1 MADIQIKNLSKWYG
15 QVLGVSD
22 INACIEPGVTGL
34 LGPNGAGKSTLL
46 KILTGQLKSDT
57 GSATIGGIPVWNH
70 IALYE
75 IIGFCPDMEKFYER
89 LTGFEFLTYMARL
102 HGMPKRT
109 AEERSRETLHLMG
122 LDDAIHKRIGA
133 YSKGMRQ
140 RCKFAQAILH
150 DPQVIFL
157 DEPMQGM
164 DPIGRFQTAE
174 LIREYSRRGKTILVS
189 SHILNEVEEMTSRI
203 LVLNHGQLLA
213 EGEVHEIRELI
224 EEQPRHVRIISPER
238 RKLSNILVTCPEV
251 QTITFGDDPG
261 ELMVQTLSPDA
272 FYQRL
277 PDLVIKQEIPIE
289 QIATLDDNLESV
301 FAYLVK

>member
-15 QVLGVSD
+15 EVLGVSN
-22 INACIEPGVTGL
+22 ITAHIQPGVIGL

-46 KILTGQLKSDT
+46 KILTGQLRADT
-57 GSATIGGIPVWNH
+57 GGATIGGIPVWNRIH
-70 IALYE
+70 LYE

-89 LTGFEFLTYMARL
+89 LTGWEFLTYMARL
-102 HGMPKRT
+102 HGMSKSKARKT
-109 AEERSRETLHLMG
+109 AREALHIMG
-122 LDDAIHKRIGA
+122 LDDAIDKRIGA

-140 RCKFAQAILH
+140 RVKFAQAILH
-150 DPQVIFL
+150 DPEVIFL

-164 DPIGRFQTAE
+164 DPIGRLQTAE
-174 LIREYSRRGKTILVS
+174 MIREYGRRGKTILVS
-189 SHILNEVEEMTSRI
+189 SHILNEVEDMTHRI

-213 EGEVHEIRELI
+213 EGDVHEIRELI
-224 EEQPRHVRIISPER
+224 EEQPRHVRILCPER
-238 RKLSNILVTCPEV
+238 RKLSNILVGCSEV

-277 PDLVIKQEIPIE
+277 PDMVMNQGLSIDQIE
-289 QIATLDDNLESV
+289 TLDDNLESV
-301 FAYLVK
+301 FEYLVK